1 MSDNL
6 ELYERI
12 LSVAEEKFQN
22 YGFSK
27 VTMEEIAA
35 ELGISKKTLYKHFSN
50 KEHILREVIKKIKVD
65 FEVFF
70 DELFNNEEI
79 DFFEKLKR
87 LIEYVTKNS
96 ARFEGNMIKDLV
108 HNHPQIWAELKEY
121 RKEQAHSRIIK
132 ILEEGTKSGFFRDDI
147 LYDLVAIMIS
157 SVHNIITPEVI
168 KELPITEKNAHIYI
182 SRIIFEGILTDE
194 GRKKL
199 KELDLPN
206 K

>member
-1 MSDNL
+1 MSENL
-6 ELYERI
+6 ELQDRI
-12 LSVAEEKFQN
+12 LALAEEKFQK
-22 YGFSK
+22 YGFGK

-35 ELGISKKTLYKHFSN
+35 DLGISKKTLYKHFSN

-65 FEVFF
+65 FETFF
-70 DELFNNEEI
+70 DELFNNESL

-87 LIEYVTKNS
+87 LMEYVTKNS

-108 HNHPQIWAELKEY
+108 HNHPGIWAELKEY
-121 RKEQAHSRIIK
+121 RKEQARSRIVR
-132 ILEEGTKSGFFRDDI
+132 ILDEGTKSGFFRNDI
-147 LYDLVAIMIS
+147 LSELVAVLIS

-168 KELPITEKNAHIYI
+168 KELPITEKNAHIYF

-199 KELDLPN
+199 KELDLPQ